1 MIEQRFQTAPKNDFN
16 KDKVVCGIQSN
27 ETGPK
32 KKSNEDFLK
41 NRLKRRLPDSIR
53 TTYIQQ

>member
-32 KKSNEDFLK
+32 KKSNEDF
-41 NRLKRRLPDSIR
+41 
-53 TTYIQQ
+53 